1 MSAGR
6 HRRDLPDSRQQHPVS
21 RAPGSP
27 RYGNPAGPRY
37 GNLAAQARTVP
48 VDSPYRNPPGP
59 PYGAPG
65 SQARTVPVTP
75 PRKIPRGRGRKA
87 PESKVPD
94 ATPSFWVTKV
104 LTTCMGEA
112 TSDYLVHAMNPYL
125 AVFLGAVFFAVSFL
139 LQMSAR
145 RYVVWRY
152 WLAVT
157 GVGVFGTMVADVLH
171 VALGV
176 PYAVSAPLFAIVLAA
191 VFVTWRATEKT
202 LSIHSIYTR
211 RRELFYWAAV
221 VATFAL
227 GTAAGDMTAATLGLG
242 YLASAFMFVAIIM
255 IPAVGY
261 RVFGMNPVLAF
272 WFAYVVTRP
281 VGASFADWLGFP
293 PSVGGVGLGH
303 GPVALVLT
311 IMIAVCVVYMTLR
324 ERAPRRTVRYIPA
337 RTPAPYPPAGRPAPY
352 RAGGRPGPGDAAT
365 RALPGR
371 AGWQPWQEPSNVHP
385 LPGRAGE
392 RPWPDAAGG
401 RRGPDRGG
409 GYPVPRR
416 AGYDL
421 APDRAHGQPWPD
433 RVGGRAGPPPPRR
446 PRAQPP
452 RPPAQERPYPPA
464 QERPYLPG
472 DWR

>member
-6 HRRDLPDSRQQHPVS
+6 HRRDLPDSSQQHPVS
-21 RAPGSP
+21 RAPGGP
-27 RYGNPAGPRY
+27 WYGDPADPDRTVPVRPPQRAPGGPWY
-37 GNLAAQARTVP
+37 GDPAAQARTVP
-48 VDSPYRNPPGP
+48 VGSPYRNPAGP
-59 PYGAPG
+59 PYGVPG
-65 SQARTVPVTP
+65 SQARTVPARP
-75 PRKIPRGRGRKA
+75 PRRGPAAPARKV
-87 PESKVPD
+87 PPSKVPD

-125 AVFLGAVFFAVSFL
+125 AVFLGAVFFTVSFL
-139 LQMSAR
+139 LQVSAR
-145 RYVVWRY
+145 RYVVWAY

-176 PYAVSAPLFAIVLAA
+176 PYAVSAPFFAIVLAA
-191 VFVTWRATEKT
+191 VFITWRATEKT

-242 YLASAFMFVAIIM
+242 YLASAFLFVAIIM
-255 IPAVGY
+255 VPALGY
-261 RVFGMNPVLAF
+261 RFSGMNPVLAF

-311 IMIAVCVVYMTLR
+311 IMIAVCVIYMTLK
-324 ERAPRRTVRYIPA
+324 EHAARRPVRYIPA
-337 RTPAPYPPAGRPAPY
+337 GAPAPYPAADRPAPYPAAGRPAPY
-352 RAGGRPGPGDAAT
+352 RA
-365 RALPGR
+365 
-371 AGWQPWQEPSNVHP
+371 
-385 LPGRAGE
+385 
-392 RPWPDAAGG
+392 
-401 RRGPDRGG
+401 
-409 GYPVPRR
+409 
-416 AGYDL
+416 
-421 APDRAHGQPWPD
+421 
-433 RVGGRAGPPPPRR
+433 GGRAGPPPPRR

-452 RPPAQERPYPPA
+452 RSPA